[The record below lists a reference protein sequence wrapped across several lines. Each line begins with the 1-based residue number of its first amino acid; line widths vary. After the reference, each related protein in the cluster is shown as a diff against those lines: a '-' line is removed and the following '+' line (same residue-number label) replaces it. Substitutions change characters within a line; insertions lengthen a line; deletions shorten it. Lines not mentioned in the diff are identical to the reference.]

1 MPGITQQG
9 EAIAQQTADHLGH
22 HDGAGDEKRD
32 EEVALMRRDGA
43 LMAYVVYVIL
53 LHIVPL
59 IT

>member
-9 EAIAQQTADHLGH
+9 EAIAQQTADQLGH

-43 LMAYVVYVIL
+43 LMVYLVYVISS
-53 LHIVPL
+53 HTVPS
-59 IT
+59 IP